1 MGRAAAGL
9 RGAAARGLGDGCGA
23 ARLPGRTGA
32 ALAAP
37 RPVVVHRRGT
47 QDRRGQVRQDEDPRQ
62 LRARRLYGGR
72 GALTPR
78 GASAGR
84 RGAAAVVS
92 QSVWPAL
99 VLCGAVAGTG
109 TLMRTAWSTGGFA

>member
-72 GALTPR
+72 GALAR
-78 GASAGR
+78 AGR
-84 RGAAAVVS
+84 GGATVVS